1 MVLVDDV
8 LMFPFQ
14 SILWI
19 FREIYNAAQEEMTN
33 EADSITTQL
42 SSLYMRLETGRITE
56 AEFDAEEK
64 ILLERLD
71 KAQER
76 GQDNA
81 GDEGEEDFEEQD
93 DGKKVA

>member
-19 FREIYNAAQEEMTN
+19 FREIYNAAQEEITH
-33 EADSITTQL
+33 EADSITTEL
-42 SSLYMRLETGRITE
+42 SSLYMQLETGRITE

-71 KAQER
+71 QAQKR
-76 GQDNA
+76 GQDDSE
-81 GDEGEEDFEEQD
+81 DEGEEDFEEQD
-93 DGKKVA
+93 DRKKVA